1 MSEAIYILQLPLS
14 YMAFN
19 FLSFL
24 STQQRICGNKI
35 ELVCLLCYARG
46 LSGSGMT
53 CNLPLKV
60 VDFVDLWFF
69 LCCFIGFYVSNSS
82 LW

>member
-1 MSEAIYILQLPLS
+1 MLQLPLS

-46 LSGSGMT
+46 VRFWYDM
-53 CNLPLKV
+53 
-60 VDFVDLWFF
+60 
-69 LCCFIGFYVSNSS
+69 
-82 LW
+82 